1 MTPSAASEITGALDY
16 LTTAAN
22 RCASRAEAILEQ
34 FVEPP
39 APQEAPSTLAA
50 PEPYMPP
57 YFHGL
62 RARIREIEHSLSR
75 IESVLDRVP
84 E

>member
-1 MTPSAASEITGALDY
+1 MTPSAASEITGMLDH

-22 RCASRAEAILEQ
+22 RCASRAEALLEQ
-34 FVEPP
+34 FIEPP
-39 APQEAPSTLAA
+39 APQDPLSMLSA
-50 PEPYMPP
+50 PEAYMPP

-62 RARIREIEHSLSR
+62 MSRIKEIEHSLFR